1 MKDITK
7 ILILPVF
14 LVILILN
21 PPFLWGKTISVRV
34 DAGKDLGPPPK
45 ILNSSIWIQNLG
57 NLKGA
62 SYIIDK
68 FLKDN
73 KPSVVQLSLPI
84 LQNTKGFE
92 DFKEILKTHLSMPSS
107 LSFINK
113 AKEYNTL
120 VIVGYDPC
128 PMPEWLSSNPG
139 NLNPITTGGENTI
152 QACSPPNDYKLWS
165 DVVIYTLNYF
175 LSLGLNN
182 LGFYIGHEPNETWLG
197 SERTLYMFYEYS
209 ARAIKS
215 FNKNIKVGGIG
226 SWDYMATKSN
236 CDNPRYTQEVSNMCI
251 EDGGWTDPDNEQL
264 LKNFIEYV
272 AQQNVPIDFINWHSF
287 GTSPMEFLKQ
297 SEIIKGWLKDSGLE
311 NVNLYPSDWTYW
323 SGPYPTDCL
332 DTTESAAYIISSLYY
347 MWKAGIDWHGHDFD
361 VRDYG
366 GREKAVIKARNNSNF
381 IGDWSL
387 FTWGGTVDGGIQK
400 PMYNALKAISMVTQE
415 DETGSRNLIKIEFP
429 DENTIAAFATL
440 TGSQRRISLI
450 LSNFIPS
457 ATMRFKKYLRYK
469 IDRQTPFL
477 DEEKKLIR
485 KNIKEREGKR
495 SRRKEREGTILQC
508 INRLV
513 STLDDPKKIE
523 TLNFIA
529 KVYESLNTKR
539 DPSPILSASREL
551 KYPETQKI
559 ANMIIGLIDAQKN
572 PTDVQIHFTNIPF
585 EGKAKLTI
593 YTIDGTHSNACS
605 FNKRTEP
612 TKTTVPCGI
621 GGAVDCAVWDAKA
634 KAQKGGIKIAE
645 EYLLSLGYKEDEVK
659 YLKDIVK
666 KCEKSGNIKVYLNKL
681 LKDRDF
687 KPTYSVKKL
696 EEDLKEAFKIYHK
709 ALHSFYYNAIDEI
722 NNWNEVSLE
731 GSEVVNRIDIQNN
744 SCTISLNME
753 PNSVALVILNKEPEK

>member
-1 MKDITK
+1 MKGITK
-7 ILILPVF
+7 ILILLVF
-14 LVILILN
+14 LVTLILN
-21 PPFLWGKTISVRV
+21 PPFLWGKPISIRV
-34 DAGKDLGPPPK
+34 DAAKDLGPPPK

-73 KPSVVQLSLPI
+73 KPSIVQLSLSI
-84 LQNTKGFE
+84 LQNTKDFE
-92 DFKEILKTHLSMPSS
+92 DFKEILKTHFSMSSS

-139 NLNPITTGGENTI
+139 NLEKVSDWGGSV
-152 QACSPPNDYKLWS
+152 QSCSPPKDYKLWGE
-165 DVVIYTLNYF
+165 VVKYTLGY
-175 LSLGLNN
+175 LSSLGLNN
-182 LGFYIGHEPNETWLG
+182 LGFYIGHEQERDWIGDEESFFEYYAETANAVKTVG
-197 SERTLYMFYEYS
+197 NRIM
-209 ARAIKS
+209 
-215 FNKNIKVGGIG
+215 VGGPG
-226 SWDYMATKSN
+226 PSWITAKRNN
-236 CDNPRYTQEVSNMCI
+236 CDTYLSKDIRLKCL
-251 EDGGWTDPDNEQL
+251 EDGGWADPENEPFI
-264 LKNFIEYV
+264 KNFIEYV
-272 AQQNVPIDFINWHSF
+272 AKNNIPLDFINWHSF
-287 GTSPMEFLKQ
+287 GVLPSGFQNSVTLINE
-297 SEIIKGWLKDSGLE
+297 WLRENKLE
-311 NVNLYPSDWTYW
+311 DVYLYVSDWTYW
-323 SGPYPTDCL
+323 TFPPYPDDIL
-332 DTTESAAYIISSLYY
+332 DSQEPAAYIVNALYF
-347 MWKAGIDWHGHDFD
+347 MWKAGVDWHGHDFD

-366 GREKAVIKARNNSNF
+366 GREKGIKEIRNNSAF
-381 IGDWSL
+381 IGDWSI
-387 FTWGGTVDGGIQK
+387 FSWGGGVGGGITK

-415 DETGSRNLIKIEFP
+415 DETGPRNLIKIEFT

-450 LSNFIPS
+450 LSNSIPS

-485 KNIKEREGKR
+485 KCIIESG
-495 SRRKEREGTILQC
+495 RKESGDVVLPC
-508 INRLV
+508 INQLV
-513 STLDDPKKIE
+513 STLKDPQKIE
-523 TLNFIA
+523 ALNFVA
-529 KVYESLNTKR
+529 KAYAGLNNGKGLNDIR
-539 DPSPILSASREL
+539 SVSKEL
-551 KYPETQKI
+551 KYPENKKI
-559 ANMIIGLIDAQKN
+559 ADSIMRILAARKN

-621 GGAVDCAVWDAKA
+621 GGAVDCAVWDAKE
-634 KAQKGGIKIAE
+634 KAQKGGIKTAE
-645 EYLLSLGYKEDEVK
+645 DYLLSLGYKENEVK

-666 KCEKSGNIKVYLNKL
+666 KCEKSGNIKLRLNKL

-687 KPTYSVKKL
+687 KPTCSVKKL
-696 EEDLKEAFKIYHK
+696 EEDLKETFKIYHK

-731 GSEVVNRIDIQNN
+731 GSEVVNRIGIQNN

>member
-1 MKDITK
+1 MKGITK
-7 ILILPVF
+7 ILILLFF

-34 DAGKDLGPPPK
+34 DAGKDLGPPTK

-57 NLKGA
+57 NPGS
-62 SYIIDK
+62 SYIIEK
-68 FLKDN
+68 FFKDN

-84 LQNTKGFE
+84 LQNTKDFE
-92 DFKEILKTHLSMPSS
+92 DFKETLKTHFSMPSS

-139 NLNPITTGGENTI
+139 NLNPITTSGENTI
-152 QACSPPNDYKLWS
+152 QSCSPPNDYKLWS
-165 DVVIYTLNYF
+165 DVVIYSLNYF

-209 ARAIKS
+209 VRAIKS

-251 EDGGWTDPDNEQL
+251 EDGGWADPDNEKL

-287 GTSPMEFLKQ
+287 GTPPMEFLKQ

-323 SGPYPTDCL
+323 GGPYPTDYL
-332 DTTESAAYIISSLYY
+332 DTSESAAYIISSLYY

-387 FTWGGTVDGGIQK
+387 FTWGGAIGGGIQK
-400 PMYNALKAISMVTQE
+400 PMYNAFKAISMAIPEDNNEPLKVIATESTPESNVT
-415 DETGSRNLIKIEFP
+415 
-429 DENTIAAFATL
+429 AFATL
-440 TGSQRRISLI
+440 TGNQKRISII
-450 LSNFIPS
+450 LSNFVPED
-457 ATMRFKKYLRYK
+457 TMRLKKYLLYD
-469 IDRQTPFL
+469 IDRQTGFL
-477 DEEKKLIR
+477 EEEKELIL
-485 KNIKEREGKR
+485 KSIKENKGNKKKMEDA
-495 SRRKEREGTILQC
+495 ILQC
-508 INRLV
+508 IKRLV
-513 STLDDPKKIE
+513 STLKDPKKIE
-523 TLNFIA
+523 ALNFIA
-529 KVYESLNTKR
+529 KVHESLNTKK
-539 DPSPILSASREL
+539 DLSPILGASKEL

-559 ANMIIGLIDAQKN
+559 ANTIIGLMDAQKN
-572 PTDVQIHFTNIPF
+572 PTQVQIHLTNIPF
-585 EGKAKLTI
+585 SGKAKVTT
-593 YTIDGTHSNACS
+593 YTIDSTQSNACS

-612 TKTTVPCGI
+612 TRTTAPCGI
-621 GGAVDCAVWDAKA
+621 GGAVDCAVWDAKE
-634 KAQKGGIKIAE
+634 KAQKEGVQVVE
-645 EYLLSLGYKEDEVK
+645 DYLFSLGYTDKEVGFVK
-659 YLKDIVK
+659 DSIQTCRKSKDVK
-666 KCEKSGNIKVYLNKL
+666 ECLNKL
-681 LKDRDF
+681 LRDTSF
-687 KPTYSVKKL
+687 KFSYPLKKVK
-696 EEDLKEAFKIYHK
+696 EDLRETFKRYNESYHTN
-709 ALHSFYYNAIDEI
+709 YYRAIDEI

-731 GSEVVNRIDIQNN
+731 DSEVVNRIGIQNN
-744 SCTISLNME
+744 IYTISLNME